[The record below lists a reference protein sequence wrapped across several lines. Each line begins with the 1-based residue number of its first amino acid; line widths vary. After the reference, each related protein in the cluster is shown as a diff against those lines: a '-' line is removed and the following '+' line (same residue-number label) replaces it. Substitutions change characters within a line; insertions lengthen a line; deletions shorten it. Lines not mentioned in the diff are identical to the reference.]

1 MKILDLFCGVGGL
14 SLGFELAGFETL
26 RSVDIWEDAIN
37 TLNHNQKTR
46 KPGIVK
52 DIETFNKDDL
62 KSLIQS
68 NDIAGVIGGPP
79 CQGFSTAR
87 LSDAGDDINLINR
100 ARNSLY
106 LDFYNTVKLVK
117 PAFFLIENVR
127 GMVAMNKG
135 AFVKDIVNRF
145 GKLGFQINFEIVN
158 AANYGVPQNRHR
170 VIFVGISKELYSFPT
185 KFIKQIST
193 SEALSDLPSPEN
205 DMHQNYLCLP
215 VNSYQKKIRKGSNL
229 VINHEPTN
237 HSAQT
242 IEVISKIP
250 DGGSI
255 KSLPK
260 EYWEIRKFNK
270 AFQRMNSSMPSLT
283 IDTGHRNY
291 FHYSENRIP
300 TVREAARL
308 QSFPD
313 KFEFLG
319 SRTSQYKQVGNAVP
333 PQLAYEIAKQIKSLI
348 N

>member
-1 MKILDLFCGVGGL
+1 M
-14 SLGFELAGFETL
+14 
-26 RSVDIWEDAIN
+26 
-37 TLNHNQKTR
+37 
-46 KPGIVK
+46 
-52 DIETFNKDDL
+52 
-62 KSLIQS
+62 
-68 NDIAGVIGGPP
+68 
-79 CQGFSTAR
+79 
-87 LSDAGDDINLINR
+87 
-100 ARNSLY
+100 
-106 LDFYNTVKLVK
+106 
-117 PAFFLIENVR
+117 
-127 GMVAMNKG
+127 
-135 AFVKDIVNRF
+135 
-145 GKLGFQINFEIVN
+145 
-158 AANYGVPQNRHR
+158 
-170 VIFVGISKELYSFPT
+170 IFVGIRKELYSFPT
-185 KFIKQIST
+185 KFNKQIST
-193 SEALSDLPSPEN
+193 SEALSDLPSPVN
-205 DMHQNYLCLP
+205 DILQNYLCLP

-291 FHYSENRIP
+291 FHFSENRIP

-348 N
+348 D